1 MNKQFILLALLMLT
15 LNIHAQ
21 DSIKKYPDKLTY
33 KSFIIPVSLIT
44 IGAILKSPSTQTSI
58 QETARTT
65 FGADFQTEADNYLQ
79 FLPAA
84 QALTGNF
91 LGFESKHGLKQ
102 IATNLLISNVMVGGV
117 TYIAKTAVH
126 DLRPDGSSYNAFPS
140 GHTATAFNNATL
152 LFLEYKDSNICYAS
166 SGFLFATTTG
176 VLRMANNRHW
186 SGDVVAGAGIGIAIG
201 TIVNYWNPF
210 HFDENQKNRLIGYPF
225 YNEKATGIGLMYQFR

>member
-1 MNKQFILLALLMLT
+1 MKRLFFLLLLSIFSVKNYSQDT
-15 LNIHAQ
+15 IHK
-21 DSIKKYPDKLTY
+21 SSEKLTY
-33 KSFIIPVSLIT
+33 KSFIIPVGLIT
-44 IGAILKSPSTQTSI
+44 VSAILKSPSTQSSI

-65 FGADFQTEADNYLQ
+65 FGTDFHTEADNYLQ

-84 QALTGNF
+84 QALSGNL
-91 LGFESKHGLKQ
+91 LGLESKHELKQ

-126 DLRPDGSSYNAFPS
+126 DLRPDGSSNNSFPS

-152 LFLEYKDSNICYAS
+152 LFLEYKDSNIWYAS

-210 HFDENQKNRLIGYPF
+210 HFDENKKTGLIGYPF
-225 YNEKATGIGLMYQFR
+225 YNEKASGIGFLCTF